1 MLLKVALQQSG
12 EACTVTSLI
21 LGHLVNSI
29 VDSVEAGSLGVL
41 GNAELVFTSTS
52 LSSSTLFQIGLRIP
66 YTLTQQLG
74 KTAGVVCLLESI
86 ALECL
91 SDLGITF
98 TVSLTGHCQIH
109 TNLATLTVEVVAQVL
124 NHLFTYSLGLAV
136 TNLVNGSVGH
146 VGIVFQF

>member
-12 EACTVTSLI
+12 KPGTVTSLI
-21 LGHLVNSI
+21 LGHFMNGI
-29 VDSVEAGSLGVL
+29 VDSVKTGGLGVL

-52 LSSSTLFQIGLRIP
+52 LSGSTLFQIGLRIP

-91 SDLGITF
+91 SYLRITF
-98 TVSLTGHCQIH
+98 TVCLTGHCQIH

-136 TNLVNGSVGH
+136 TNAVNGSVGSLTL
-146 VGIVFQF
+146 VLQF